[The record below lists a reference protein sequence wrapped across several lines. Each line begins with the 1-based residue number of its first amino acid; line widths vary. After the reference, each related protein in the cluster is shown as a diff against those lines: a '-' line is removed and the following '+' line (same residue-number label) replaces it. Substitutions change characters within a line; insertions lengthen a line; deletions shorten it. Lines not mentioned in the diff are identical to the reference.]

1 MTHNEINS
9 SRMCSKDKCGT
20 VIDRKTQHCLAGS
33 GCNGGKIRHIKTSS
47 LPVYKR
53 CEQDRSQNPH
63 PRSKNSL
70 HCKAISKSGP
80 SASSVCKQVRK
91 KFERN
96 CHPIFGGFSPKWTGT
111 AFGKE
116 NSSEILSLNTAMID

>member
-9 SRMCSKDKCGT
+9 SRTCSKDKCGA
-20 VIDRKTQHCLAGS
+20 VIDRKTQHCLTGS
-33 GCNGGKIRHIKTSS
+33 GCNDRNIRLIKTSS

-53 CEQDRSQNPH
+53 REQGRRQNPH

-70 HCKAISKSGP
+70 HCKAISKPDS
-80 SASSVCKQVRK
+80 SASRVCKQVRK

-96 CHPIFGGFSPKWTGT
+96 RHPIFGGLSPKWTGA